1 MFQPSY
7 FLYSC
12 NSKSPAGIVSNSL
25 SIADQRDN
33 VAKAIII
40 EKIIYAIIIV
50 VNLFHLLLDIL

>member
-12 NSKSPAGIVSNSL
+12 NSKSPVGIVSNSL
-25 SIADQRDN
+25 SIADQRDS

-40 EKIIYAIIIV
+40 EKIIYAVIIV
-50 VNLFHLLLDIL
+50 INLFHLLLDIL

>member
-12 NSKSPAGIVSNSL
+12 NSKSPIGIVSNSL